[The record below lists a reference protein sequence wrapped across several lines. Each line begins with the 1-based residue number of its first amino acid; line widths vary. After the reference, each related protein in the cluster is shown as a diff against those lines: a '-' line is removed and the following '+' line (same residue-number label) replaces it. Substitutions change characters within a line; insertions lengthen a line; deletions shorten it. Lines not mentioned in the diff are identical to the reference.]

1 MKSAELK
8 DMNSDELLKKEKEL
22 KEELFRLKF
31 KLATADLED
40 TSRVSKVKK
49 EIARVKTI
57 LREKEIKGG
66 NHGKK

>member
-1 MKSAELK
+1 MKAAELK
-8 DMNSDELLKKEKEL
+8 NMNSDELLKKEREL

-40 TSRVSKVKK
+40 TSRISKVKK
-49 EIARVKTI
+49 DIARVKTI
-57 LREKEIKGG
+57 LREKEIEGG

>member
-1 MKSAELK
+1 MKATELK
-8 DMNSDELLKKEKEL
+8 NMNSDELLKKEKEL

-57 LREKEIKGG
+57 LREKEIEGG